1 MNRFQGKI
9 IAVTGGASG
18 LGEALV
24 KRLTGEG
31 ARVGIVDCDADNA
44 RRVAA
49 AAGASV
55 HIADVSD
62 AQAVQA
68 AMDDIVRGH
77 GGLDG
82 AANIAGVGGPRLPV
96 ADYPLEEWNRTIA
109 VNLNGMFYAMRAE
122 LPHIIA
128 RGGGAIVNMASI
140 CGVVGQDGTAAY
152 AASKHGVIGL
162 TKSAALEYGAQ
173 NIRINAV
180 APTYVRTPLTDS
192 LGVTEEVWAV
202 LDARHAL
209 GKCPG
214 AEDVAAL
221 CAFLLSDEAAG
232 ITGSAHMVDAGFTA
246 A

>member
-1 MNRFQGKI
+1 MARFQGKSI
-9 IAVTGGASG
+9 IVTGGASG
-18 LGEALV
+18 LGAALV
-24 KRLTGEG
+24 RRLTGEG
-31 ARVGIVDCDADNA
+31 ARVAILDLDEDAA
-44 RRVAA
+44 RRIAGET
-49 AAGASV
+49 GASA

-62 AQAVQA
+62 AEATMQAVDA
-68 AMDDIVRGH
+68 AVRLH

-96 ADYPLEEWNRTIA
+96 ADYPLEAWRRTID
-109 VNLNGMFYAMRAE
+109 VNLNGVFHAMRAE
-122 LPHIIA
+122 LPHLVE

-192 LGVTEEVWAV
+192 LGVTDDIWAM

-209 GKCPG
+209 GRCPTG
-214 AEDVAAL
+214 EEVAAL

-232 ITGSAHMVDAGFTA
+232 ITGSAHMIDAGFTA